1 MGCCGSGKRQVLN
14 PPSRAAVQQLAKGMV
29 TRAGNPTPSVPMM
42 PPPPPPKA
50 MTPPSPMVPF
60 PMKAPPAAGKTTL
73 SIQTKHLTCRH
84 CGAGAEIQKRYSAN
98 LRRYFDVI
106 YCPVCRR
113 DA

>member
-14 PPSRAAVQQLAKGMV
+14 PPSRAMVQQLAKGLA
-29 TRAGNPTPSVPMM
+29 TKAGNPTPSMPMI
-42 PPPPPPKA
+42 PPPPAPKVMA
-50 MTPPSPMVPF
+50 PLPMVPF

-73 SIQTKHLTCRH
+73 SIQTKYLTCRH
-84 CGAGAEIQKRYSAN
+84 CGGNAEIQKRYSAN